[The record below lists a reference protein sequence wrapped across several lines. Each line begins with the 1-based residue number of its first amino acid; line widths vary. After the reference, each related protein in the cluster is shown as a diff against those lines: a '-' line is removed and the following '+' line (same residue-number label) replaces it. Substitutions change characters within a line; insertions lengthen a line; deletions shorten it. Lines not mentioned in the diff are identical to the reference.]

1 MSKALLLA
9 AGLSVAMTPAFAGEI
24 IFGVGV
30 DDALS
35 RTNSSAGAFTFE
47 YHLDPAW
54 EGRNWTAGWGTV
66 AQFDGDN
73 DVFVGVN
80 IQGRYDLGERW
91 FVEGSFGP
99 GYYDAGS
106 NGTDLGSDF
115 QFRSLIGVGAYV
127 GEASQIS
134 IAIEHKS
141 HGNLSD
147 GPNPGVETISL
158 RYGRRF

>member
-1 MSKALLLA
+1 MSKALVLA
-9 AGLSVAMTPAFAGEI
+9 AGLSIAMTPAFAGEI

-35 RTNSSAGAFTFE
+35 RTNSSAGAFTLE
-47 YHLDPAW
+47 YHLDSAW
-54 EGRNWTAGWGTV
+54 EGQKWSAGWGAV
-66 AQFDGDN
+66 AQIDADD

-80 IQGRYDLGERW
+80 VQGRYNIGDRW

-99 GYYDAGS
+99 GFYDAGR
-106 NGTDLGSDF
+106 NGTPLGSDF

-127 GEASQIS
+127 GEAAQIS
-134 IAIEHKS
+134 LAIEHKS

-147 GPNPGVETISL
+147 GPNPGVETVSL

>member
-1 MSKALLLA
+1 MSKALVLA

-66 AQFDGDN
+66 AQFDT
-73 DVFVGVN
+73 
-80 IQGRYDLGERW
+80 
-91 FVEGSFGP
+91 P
-99 GYYDAGS
+99 
-106 NGTDLGSDF
+106 
-115 QFRSLIGVGAYV
+115 
-127 GEASQIS
+127 
-134 IAIEHKS
+134 H
-141 HGNLSD
+141 NLLQSD
-147 GPNPGVETISL
+147 GLFTTLVAATGAASL
-158 RYGRRF
+158 SAADADADEVHAVGG